1 MRCEMRSAIMDFK
14 CQTIETNTGYP
25 VVCISAELM
34 LDKRGDIRCVDTGS
48 LRDQIEK
55 AVVSTIAIVEK
66 KGGAA

>member
-1 MRCEMRSAIMDFK
+1 MRSTVMDFK
-14 CQTIETNTGYP
+14 CQTIETNTDYP

-34 LDKRGDIRCVDTGS
+34 LGKRGEIRCVDTGS

-66 KGGAA
+66 GGAK

>member
-1 MRCEMRSAIMDFK
+1 MRSAVMDFK

-34 LDKRGDIRCVDTGS
+34 LDKRGEIRCVDTGS

-66 KGGAA
+66 GGAA

>member
-1 MRCEMRSAIMDFK
+1 MKSVVMDFK

-25 VVCISAELM
+25 VVCISAEIM
-34 LDKRGDIRCVDTGS
+34 LDNLGEIRCVDTGS

-66 KGGAA
+66 GGAE

>member
-1 MRCEMRSAIMDFK
+1 MKSVVMDFK

-34 LDKRGDIRCVDTGS
+34 LDKRGKIRCVDTGS
-48 LRDQIEK
+48 LRDQIEQ

-66 KGGAA
+66 GGAK

>member
-1 MRCEMRSAIMDFK
+1 MKIVVMDFK

-25 VVCISAELM
+25 VVCISAEIM
-34 LDKRGDIRCVDTGS
+34 LDNLGEIRCVDTGS

-66 KGGAA
+66 GGAE

>member
-1 MRCEMRSAIMDFK
+1 MRGIIVDFK

-25 VVCISAELM
+25 VVCISAEIM
-34 LDKRGDIRCVDTGS
+34 LGKRGEIRCVDTGS

-66 KGGAA
+66 GGAA